1 MSGITKNPN
10 SGVHCRIEDIRGH
23 PLSAR
28 PHRNPFPAHSL
39 GEKIHLRDAVW
50 QAEHAGRPSGSLFK
64 DIPEEKEQWKS
75 TPLFQMTTAERL
87 AADIVEP
94 A

>member
-1 MSGITKNPN
+1 
-10 SGVHCRIEDIRGH
+10 
-23 PLSAR
+23 
-28 PHRNPFPAHSL
+28 
-39 GEKIHLRDAVW
+39 VW